1 MPKNI
6 KCPIC
11 ERQMQVAWGDK
22 MMSDAEIQRK
32 IDLHLRGHTVGEIA
46 SFCEESFADQ
56 LNKIEEELASKES
69 QEKQRDYE

>member
-22 MMSDAEIQRK
+22 IMSDVEIQRK

-56 LNKIEEELASKES
+56 LNKIEEELASNNDKATEGK
-69 QEKQRDYE
+69 QE